1 MQLPDRTMWVHHD
14 TNFRI
19 SAVGDA
25 LTQKIK
31 VPAQELIGLG
41 LDDLISAEQKSEF
54 EKFRAQQEH
63 VESSDTPIW
72 RIQTGD
78 GEPLYARIKTAPAPE
93 EGTLQTLLEPTELS
107 RTEQIST
114 RMPYSVRIANR
125 FLNHD
130 VLAPLKMS
138 RGALEMATESADADT
153 RELLEIVMARLERI
167 SDDIESFAQVGLGA
181 LPPRLTSAGTLMS
194 AGDRALARHFENTS
208 FTMYA
213 VDDLSIPSETLYAV
227 IDSVMMRCS
236 AKKLASRADVLLDV
250 DSLNI
255 VLTLQAEGT
264 APDAFAGR
272 ATSGTAKGT
281 FLEEWTNVL
290 LLRHGISLN
299 LTWRAPE

>member
-14 TNFRI
+14 NNFRI

-25 LTQKIK
+25 LTQIMK
-31 VPAQELIGLG
+31 VPAKELIGLG
-41 LDDLISAEQKSEF
+41 LDDLISAEQKSDF
-54 EKFRAQQEH
+54 EKFRANLEASGDMNAP
-63 VESSDTPIW
+63 VW

-93 EGTLQTLLEPTELS
+93 AGTLETLLEPTELS

-138 RGALEMATESADADT
+138 RGALEMATETADADT

-167 SDDIESFAQVGLGA
+167 SDDIESFAQVGLAA

-194 AGDRALARHFENTS
+194 AGDRALARHFDNTA

-227 IDSVMMRCS
+227 IDSVMSRCA
-236 AKKLASRADVLLDV
+236 AKKIACRADVLLDI

-255 VLTLQAEGT
+255 DLTLARGAT
-264 APDAFAGR
+264 APRAFAGSG
-272 ATSGTAKGT
+272 TSGTAKST

-299 LTWRAPE
+299 LTWRASE